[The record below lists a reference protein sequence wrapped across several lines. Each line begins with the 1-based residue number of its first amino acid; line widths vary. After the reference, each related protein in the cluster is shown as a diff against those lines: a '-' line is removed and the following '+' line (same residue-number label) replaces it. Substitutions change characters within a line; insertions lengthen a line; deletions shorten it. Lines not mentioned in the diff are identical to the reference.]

1 MDATT
6 PAPGR
11 MGEPDEPHGHTEAE
25 PHHAVNYYAIFVA
38 LIVLTV
44 LTVVVAFLGIR
55 TEIVK
60 VLLAL
65 TIAATKATFV
75 ARYFMHIKF
84 EGKLIRL
91 TLLCPLV
98 LCVIL
103 IFALIPDIANGRH
116 VSMNDMIHWFETGQ
130 PTPGT
135 PTAESG
141 PTSTGGQTSP
151 AGQER

>member
-6 PAPGR
+6 PAPRR
-11 MGEPDEPHGHTEAE
+11 MGEPEEPHGHTEAE
-25 PHHAVNYYAIFVA
+25 PHHYVNYYLIFATLIA
-38 LIVLTV
+38 LTILTV
-44 LTVVVAFLGIR
+44 IVAFLGIK
-55 TEIVK
+55 TEIYK
-60 VLLAL
+60 VLVALA
-65 TIAATKATFV
+65 IAVTKATFV

-103 IFALIPDIANGRH
+103 IFALIPDIGNGRH

-130 PTPGT
+130 PTSGT

-141 PTSTGGQTSP
+141 PTGTGGQTSP
-151 AGQER
+151 HGEER

>member
-1 MDATT
+1 
-6 PAPGR
+6 
-11 MGEPDEPHGHTEAE
+11 MGEPEEPHGRTEPE
-25 PHHAVNYYAIFVA
+25 PHHAVNYYAIFTA

-44 LTVVVAFLGIR
+44 LTVAVAFVGIR

-65 TIAATKATFV
+65 TIAVTKATFV

-91 TLLCPLV
+91 TLACPLV

-116 VSMNDMIHWFETGQ
+116 VSMNDMIHWFEKGE
-130 PTPGT
+130 PTSGS
-135 PTAESG
+135 PTAEAG
-141 PTSTGGQTSP
+141 PASTGGQTSP
-151 AGQER
+151 HGQER